1 MIPKIRSRIEIMN
14 MKQPN
19 WSWCVFS
26 LVVPLLM
33 LIKTKL
39 HILLVQWKFERVH
52 QLKSLSC
59 GPIQRFISIFQA
71 ILATLVTNKQ
81 TNKNILWKNLC
92 LNEKKK
98 LYLFQPRKINKEKH
112 VCRTIQQLKLKKLIL
127 LVFERM
133 VPKPKKSV

>member
-14 MKQPN
+14 MKQPD

-92 LNEKKK
+92 LNAKKK
-98 LYLFQPRKINKEKH
+98 CISFSPE
-112 VCRTIQQLKLKKLIL
+112 KLI
-127 LVFERM
+127 
-133 VPKPKKSV
+133 KKNTCAEQYNS